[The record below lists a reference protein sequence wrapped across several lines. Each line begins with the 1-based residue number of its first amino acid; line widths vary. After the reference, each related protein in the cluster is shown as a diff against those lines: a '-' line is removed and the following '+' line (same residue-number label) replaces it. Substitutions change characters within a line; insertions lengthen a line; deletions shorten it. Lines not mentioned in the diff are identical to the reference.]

1 MGIDDV
7 PARWSKRRCTSGS
20 AGATRSDI
28 GAIREGLNTY
38 QRTAVALPEICA
50 APCGSAFPFASR
62 VDTTSAAGC
71 ASMVRFH
78 SRPMRSALNFIL
90 YLLAFTCGGLAWA
103 AYLEPGFALVLSDYL
118 ATANGQVV
126 GLSVAGLF
134 VVGPFAA
141 VARWYQVWRRSR
153 EISYTTETGKISVN
167 LIAVEEALT
176 RAIEGEPDVKK
187 ATVRVFEDRAKRSIV
202 IEAVV
207 TLWEVANV
215 TERNRFCQRLLRRR
229 FAELMPE
236 QTVVQVNLNVHRL
249 NQRRQDERVT
259 RPAAVPVAEPTPA
272 APANLNL
279 AYETTKDSYHPA
291 PPLGVELAT
300 TEDDLYVG
308 PTYPVVR
315 DEDEEGGGTQAWTR
329 PAPGK
334 RKHTT

>member
-1 MGIDDV
+1 
-7 PARWSKRRCTSGS
+7 
-20 AGATRSDI
+20 
-28 GAIREGLNTY
+28 
-38 QRTAVALPEICA
+38 
-50 APCGSAFPFASR
+50 
-62 VDTTSAAGC
+62 
-71 ASMVRFH
+71 
-78 SRPMRSALNFIL
+78 MRAALNFVL
-90 YLLAFTCGGLAWA
+90 YFLAFVSGGLALA
-103 AYLEPGFALVLSDYL
+103 AYWEPAFAVVLSDYL
-118 ATANGQVV
+118 TTTNGQMV
-126 GLSVAGLF
+126 GLSVAVLF
-134 VVGPFAA
+134 VFCPFAA
-141 VARWYQVWRRSR
+141 VLRWYQVWRRSR

-187 ATVRVFEDRAKRSIV
+187 ATVRVFEDRVKRSII

-249 NQRRQDERVT
+249 NQRRADDRQA
-259 RPAAVPVAEPTPA
+259 RPTPPVVETAGEPTPA
-272 APANLNL
+272 LGNSPGL
-279 AYETTKDSYHPA
+279 ALTYEGKETYRPS

-300 TEDDLYVG
+300 TEEDLYVG

-315 DEDEEGGGTQAWTR
+315 DEDEEGGGTQSWTR

-334 RKHTT
+334 RNRTT